1 MLELLLVV
9 LVALGVVAGVCV
21 ATVVAVVHA
30 LVVRNRVVPA
40 RRSSAPLSWLVS
52 PAGAARLHRRLR
64 AAMAAAH
71 TALANPRTLGLG
83 LVEVVGQLRERALE
97 LDDQLVLAA
106 RAPLATRSRMLHE
119 LRGEVL
125 EVEELA
131 VRVIRL
137 SRDAGPDARVGLAAV
152 RERIELLESALGELD
167 GLEVRLPATPA
178 PLRRQA

>member
-9 LVALGVVAGVCV
+9 LAALGVVVGVCV

-40 RRSSAPLSWLVS
+40 RRSSASLSWLVS
-52 PAGAARLHRRLR
+52 PAGGARLHRRLR

-71 TALANPRTLGLG
+71 MAVANPRALGLG
-83 LVEVVGQLRERALE
+83 LVEVVGQLRDRALE

-106 RAPLATRSRMLHE
+106 CAPLATRSRMLHE

-125 EVEELA
+125 EVEQLA
-131 VRVIRL
+131 DRVIRL
-137 SRDAGPDARVGLAAV
+137 SGQADARLGLGAV
-152 RERIELLESALGELD
+152 RERLEVLEPALGELD
-167 GLEVRLPATPA
+167 GLEVRLPPA
-178 PLRRQA
+178 PLRPQA